1 VTMAA
6 ESGIARRLEP
16 VRRLRGKVSLPGD
29 KSISHRM
36 AMLAAIAEG
45 ETFIEGYS
53 ESADCGATL
62 DCLRRLGVRLQATDS
77 GVHIRGAGKTGLQP
91 SPVMLDAANSGTTI
105 RVLAGILAGQPF
117 ETSITGDAS
126 LRRRPMRRIIEPL
139 RQMGASV
146 SATDDNLAPLTIRGG
161 ALRGITYEPPVASA
175 QVKSCLLLAGLF
187 AEGET
192 TVLEPVPTRDHTER
206 LLRAFGV
213 SVTCRGAA
221 RTVSGHSRLQ
231 SPGRLRAPGDFS
243 AAAFWLAAGLMVES
257 AELVLEDV
265 GLNPTRTGLLTVLRE
280 AGCAIEVVNERLVGG
295 EPIGDLQVNASTLRP
310 SRPLRLA
317 GALTANAIDEVPILA
332 VLGAAFHGAEVSDAG
347 ELRVKESD
355 RLALIVRNLRAMGV
369 EVEER
374 ADGLTVPGGQRFR
387 SASIETAGDHRI
399 AMAFAVAALVA
410 DGPTTLDDAGCVG
423 VSFPNFFTVLEQLR
437 GQGPG

>member
-1 VTMAA
+1 MTMAA

-36 AMLAAIAEG
+36 AILAAIAEG

-53 ESADCGATL
+53 ESADCAATL
-62 DCLRRLGVRLQATDS
+62 DCLRRLGASLQVAGGGVR
-77 GVHIRGAGKTGLQP
+77 IRGVGRTGLQP
-91 SPVMLDAANSGTTI
+91 SAEMLDAANSGTTI
-105 RVLAGILAGQPF
+105 RLLAGILAGQPF

-139 RQMGASV
+139 RQMGATI
-146 SATDDNLAPLTIRGG
+146 SATDDDLAPLTIRGG

-206 LLRAFGV
+206 LLGAFGAPV
-213 SVTCRGAA
+213 ICQGVA
-221 RTVSGHSRLQ
+221 RTIAGRCLLQ
-231 SPGRLRAPGDFS
+231 SPGRLCVPRDFS

-257 AELVLEDV
+257 AALVIGDV

-295 EPIGDLQVNASTLRP
+295 EPIGDLQVNAGTPRP
-310 SRPLRLA
+310 SQPLRLK
-317 GALTANAIDEVPILA
+317 GALTANAIDEVPVLA
-332 VLGAAFHGAEVSDAG
+332 VLGACFHGVDVADAS

-374 ADGLTVPGGQRFR
+374 ADGLTVPGGQHFR
-387 SASIETAGDHRI
+387 GASIETAGDHRI
-399 AMAFAVAALVA
+399 AMAFTVAALVA

-437 GQGPG
+437 G

>member
-1 VTMAA
+1 MTMTA

-36 AMLAAIAEG
+36 AMLAAIAQG

-53 ESADCGATL
+53 ESADCAATL
-62 DCLRRLGVRLQATDS
+62 ECLRRLGVSLQVTDG
-77 GVHIRGAGKTGLQP
+77 GVHIHGVGKYGLRP
-91 SPVMLDAANSGTTI
+91 SAVMLDAANSGTTI

-139 RQMGASV
+139 RQMGATI
-146 SATDDNLAPLTIRGG
+146 SAIDDNLAPLTIRGG
-161 ALRGITYEPPVASA
+161 ALQGITYETPVASA

-192 TVLEPVPTRDHTER
+192 TVLEPIPTRDHTER
-206 LLRAFGV
+206 LLTAFGAP
-213 SVTCRGAA
+213 VTCHGAA
-221 RTVSGHSRLQ
+221 CTVSGHSQLQ

-257 AELVLEDV
+257 AALVIEDV

-280 AGCAIEVVNERLVGG
+280 AGCIIETVNERLIGG
-295 EPIGDLQVNASTLRP
+295 EPIGDLHLNAGTSRP
-310 SRPLRLA
+310 SQPLRLE
-317 GALTANAIDEVPILA
+317 GALAANAIDEVPVLA
-332 VLGAAFHGAEVSDAG
+332 VLGACFHGVEVSDAG

-374 ADGLTVPGGQRFR
+374 LDGLTVPGGQRFR
-387 SASIETAGDHRI
+387 GASIETAGDHRI

-410 DGPTTLDDAGCVG
+410 DGPTTLDDTGCVG
-423 VSFPNFFTVLEQLR
+423 VSFPSFFTVLEQLR
-437 GQGPG
+437 G